1 MNVFNLR
8 YYNIEMTTKIQLV
21 FPENL
26 LKSLNK
32 IQYKQNYELFK
43 VVSEE
48 KFIPLSV
55 LSDFLDDQPKK
66 IIKLK

>member
-1 MNVFNLR
+1 MFLI
-8 YYNIEMTTKIQLV
+8 YNITILNIKMTKIQLI

-32 IQYKQNYELFK
+32 IQYKQNYELLK

-48 KFIPLSV
+48 KLIPLSV

>member
-1 MNVFNLR
+1 
-8 YYNIEMTTKIQLV
+8 MTPKIQLI

-32 IQYKQNYELFK
+32 IQYKQNYELLK

-48 KFIPLSV
+48 KLITLSV
-55 LSDFLDDQPKK
+55 LSDFLDNQQKK